1 MARKNVKEDIGSSY
15 NGKFASRLREI
26 MENGINGKGGFTQE
40 EIAEV
45 MGVKR
50 QAVSQYCNGVTVPT
64 IDKLEKLADYLK
76 VTTDYLLG
84 RTDVKSQDIDV
95 RTMSEK
101 LGLSEEVLIKIKHY
115 IDPDYPIYVEVRDS
129 DEEGAFSV
137 SDYNMSDVINM
148 VMENSLFFALLEKVG
163 AMLHVSTIL
172 KNTVDDLEKELDE
185 SYSTDYEE
193 NISCLYLG
201 ADAAIMTD
209 RYDLCVFRCE
219 KTFRKL
225 LESLQSDLGIED
237 LDFRISP
244 TNKEKAFDI
253 LKDAVN
259 RIQKAGDPDGMD
271 KKEE

>member
-1 MARKNVKEDIGSSY
+1 MAKRNPKGDIGEVY
-15 NGKFASRLREI
+15 NSAFAKRLRDI
-26 MENGINGKGGFTQE
+26 MADGIGTHCGYTQE
-40 EIAEV
+40 EIAKV

-50 QAVSQYCNGVTVPT
+50 QAISQYCNGATVPT
-64 IDKLEKLADYLK
+64 IDKLEKLADYFE

-101 LGLSEEVLIKIKHY
+101 LGLSEEVLIKIMRN

-163 AMLHVSTIL
+163 ALLHVSTIL

-185 SYSTDYEE
+185 SYNTDYEE
-193 NISCLYLG
+193 NISILYLG
-201 ADAAIMTD
+201 KDAAVMTD
-209 RYDLCVFRCE
+209 RHDLCVFRCE

-237 LDFRISP
+237 LDFEISP
-244 TNKEKAFDI
+244 TNREKAIEI

-259 RIQKAGDPDGMD
+259 RIQRVGDPDGMD

>member
-1 MARKNVKEDIGSSY
+1 MANEVFAKRIKELRKQQNLTQKE
-15 NGKFASRLREI
+15 
-26 MENGINGKGGFTQE
+26 
-40 EIAEV
+40 
-45 MGVKR
+45 
-50 QAVSQYCNGVTVPT
+50 
-64 IDKLEKLADYLK
+64 LADELGVSMGSIGFYENQERTPDIDFLNSASDYFD
-76 VTTDYLLG
+76 VSADYLLG

-101 LGLSEEVLIKIKHY
+101 LGLSEEVLIKIKRY
-115 IDPDYPIYVEVRDS
+115 IDPDYQIYVEVRDS

-185 SYSTDYEE
+185 SYNTDYEE
-193 NISCLYLG
+193 NISILCLG
-201 ADAAIMTD
+201 NDAAVMTD
-209 RYDLCVFRCE
+209 RYDLCVFHCE

-237 LDFRISP
+237 LDFRISSA
-244 TNKEKAFDI
+244 NKEKVVEI
-253 LKDAVN
+253 IKDAVN
-259 RIQKAGDPDGMD
+259 KIQKAGDPDGSD
-271 KKEE
+271 QKEK